1 MSNKTASTSRTATF
15 ARVPEGIPTGGQFAA
30 TVHGE
35 PEVSL
40 KSLRLEDFGDPQA
53 ILRQAYDS
61 TRYWQDRYNQREKS
75 NVIDTDDITQE
86 ALLAMMVNL
95 DKGKD
100 INNFK
105 QNLSSV
111 TANITVR
118 STETV
123 FRAEDRLAYRQFV
136 EKCNALSNRENR
148 SLTTAE
154 ERALEKEVLDEWHD
168 PRHKPSKEFRIARTT
183 ERSLDANMYDSD
195 GATLGSTLVSVP
207 QQESVPVDS
216 YMDRAF
222 NALDEKGVASK
233 ALARRLAWNAVAEA
247 ASVPLAREGS
257 LSQRHA
263 TRYRGIMLKHDDQV
277 MGACRDWDR
286 GIDNEATEALFAP
299 FGPDLTSDE
308 EEKVVDMLERMG
320 GTKAQSMWESAV
332 SFANNKHSETK

>member
-15 ARVPEGIPTGGQFAA
+15 ARVPEGIPAGGQFAA

-40 KSLRLEDFGDPQA
+40 QSRGLEDFGNTEAIVKQA
-53 ILRQAYDS
+53 KASAY
-61 TRYWQDRYNQREKS
+61 YWTQRMNQGGKS
-75 NVIDTDDITQE
+75 NSVDVDDVAQETLLITLKAIQDGKSIE
-86 ALLAMMVNL
+86 NL
-95 DKGKD
+95 TGML
-100 INNFK
+100 NR
-105 QNLSSV
+105 V
-111 TANITVR
+111 ARNITSR

-123 FRAEDRLAYRQFV
+123 FRAEDRVAYRQFV
-136 EKCNALSNRENR
+136 EKCNALMSRENR
-148 SLTTAE
+148 SLTVAE
-154 ERALEKEVLDEWHD
+154 ERVLEQEVLDEWHD

-183 ERSLDANMYDSD
+183 ERSLDAAMMDSD
-195 GATLGSTLVSVP
+195 VTLGSSLVSVE
-207 QQESVPVDS
+207 QQEAIPVDS

-233 ALARRLAWNAVAEA
+233 ALARRLAWNAIAEA
-247 ASVPLAREGS
+247 ANVPLALEGS

-299 FGPDLTSDE
+299 FGPDLTADQ
-308 EEKVVDMLERMG
+308 EEKVVVMLERLG
-320 GTKAQSMWESAV
+320 DTKAQSMWESAV
-332 SFANNKHSETK
+332 SFANNKHAETK